1 MATKTAKK
9 PTKKITKE
17 PEKKKPLTNA
27 ERQRNFRNKHKKYMT
42 IEQEEAA
49 SKKLWKELREI
60 LDELHDS
67 ELYAIAPLMRYM
79 KMCRREL
86 NKANAEELEKII
98 AETISGDLAFYP
110 SAEFNRTDKENA
122 AYFDED
128 E

>member
-86 NKANAEELEKII
+86 NSFHAEEASKMLAKIS
-98 AETISGDLAFYP
+98 EDLLFYP

-122 AYFDED
+122 EYYDDDE
-128 E
+128 

>member
-1 MATKTAKK
+1 MATKTSKK

-27 ERQRNFRNKHKKYMT
+27 ERQRNFRNKQKKNMT
-42 IEQEEAA
+42 IEQEENAT
-49 SKKLWKELREI
+49 KKLWKELREI

-86 NKANAEELEKII
+86 NKANAEEVEKII
-98 AETISGDLAFYP
+98 AETIGRDLPFYP

-122 AYFDED
+122 EYYDDE
-128 E
+128 

>member
-1 MATKTAKK
+1 MAAKTAKK
-9 PTKKITKE
+9 TTKE
-17 PEKKKPLTNA
+17 TEKKKPLSNA
-27 ERQRNFRNKHKKYMT
+27 ERQRRFRNNQKKYMT
-42 IEQEEAA
+42 IEQEETA

-60 LDELHDS
+60 LDELQDS

-98 AETISGDLAFYP
+98 AETIAGDLSFYP

-122 AYFDED
+122 AYFEED

>member
-9 PTKKITKE
+9 PAKE
-17 PEKKKPLTNA
+17 TEKKKPLSNA
-27 ERQRNFRNKHKKYMT
+27 ERQRRFRNNKKKYMT
-42 IEQEEAA
+42 IEQEETA

-60 LDELHDS
+60 LDELRDS

-79 KMCRREL
+79 RKCRREL
-86 NKANAEELEKII
+86 DAMHSEETSKILAEV
-98 AETISGDLAFYP
+98 SGDLAFYP

>member
-1 MATKTAKK
+1 
-9 PTKKITKE
+9 
-17 PEKKKPLTNA
+17 
-27 ERQRNFRNKHKKYMT
+27 MT
-42 IEQEEAA
+42 IEQEETA

-98 AETISGDLAFYP
+98 AEVSGDLLFYP

-122 AYFDED
+122 EYYDDDE
-128 E
+128 